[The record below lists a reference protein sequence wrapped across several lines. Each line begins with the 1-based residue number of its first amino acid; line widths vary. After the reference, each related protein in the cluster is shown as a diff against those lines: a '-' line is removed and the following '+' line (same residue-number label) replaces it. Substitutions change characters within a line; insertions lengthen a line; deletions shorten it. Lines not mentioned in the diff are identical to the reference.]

1 MKLGL
6 TLLLVGVVMIGGYG
20 AYALLRFV
28 ILTDEAPI
36 IMRIGL
42 PTVVVG
48 ALVLLIKA
56 IWDRIRERRNPDA
69 RRYEEAQP

>member
-6 TLLLVGVVMIGGYG
+6 TLLLVGVVMIGGFA
-20 AYALLRFV
+20 AYTLVRFIV
-28 ILTDEAPI
+28 LTDEVPI

-48 ALVLLIKA
+48 ALVLLVKA
-56 IWDRIRERRNPDA
+56 IWDRLRQRRHADFV
-69 RRYEEAQP
+69 E